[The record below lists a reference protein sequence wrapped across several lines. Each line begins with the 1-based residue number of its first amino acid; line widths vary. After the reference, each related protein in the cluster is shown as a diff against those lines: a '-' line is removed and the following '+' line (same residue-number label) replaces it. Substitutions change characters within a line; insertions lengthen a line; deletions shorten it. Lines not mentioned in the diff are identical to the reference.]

1 MRMAGGLANA
11 IGLGRSSCNRNSA
24 ANDKTGQGERSS
36 VRSRL
41 GYDATRWDNGLLPC
55 TAENRSTRRA
65 WTALSPQQRAAA
77 MVLGYRAREWD
88 EDMIMVGGFFE
99 EDDEVHGDTIVE

>member
-1 MRMAGGLANA
+1 MRVPPLRAPPRPHEAGTRATSWAELTPEEV
-11 IGLGRSSCNRNSA
+11 RA
-24 ANDKTGQGERSS
+24 AAT
-36 VRSRL
+36 L

-99 EDDEVHGDTIVE
+99 EDEEVHGDTIVE